1 MKIHFALFLKN
12 TLYIYITPNFGK
24 EIVSMGNSAVIRWR
38 DFHLLDSNSI
48 EDNGM
53 TLEMEEDY
61 LHVARGSLF

>member
-1 MKIHFALFLKN
+1 
-12 TLYIYITPNFGK
+12 
-24 EIVSMGNSAVIRWR
+24 MGNSAVIRWR